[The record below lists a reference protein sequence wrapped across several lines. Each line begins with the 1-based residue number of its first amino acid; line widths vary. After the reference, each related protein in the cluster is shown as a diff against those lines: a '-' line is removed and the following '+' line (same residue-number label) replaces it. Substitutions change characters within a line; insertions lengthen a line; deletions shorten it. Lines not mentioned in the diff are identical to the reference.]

1 MKIYYFFMSMISVG
15 GKWRMKKKKG
25 YPYKVITTATLA
37 TMLLM
42 STGYAKETESNT
54 VPAPSIENIVKQG
67 QKIILDEEKQ
77 FNEDQVN
84 SKLGYKVLNENGI
97 TKAYNPKEK
106 VRVIVEVEQ
115 PESINNSP
123 NEKKKQQK
131 QKQDD
136 VIARI
141 SKERPASKV
150 KNRFFEGFNG
160 FSVETVFGNV
170 KEIENTPGVANVH
183 IARTFEASMGAS
195 KELVQAQKVWQQY
208 GYQGEGLLVGVID
221 SGIDYTHKD
230 MTLTAKG
237 KQKEKWTETN
247 IQNKFAETEVNEKW
261 YSDKV
266 PTGYDWA
273 DDDTD
278 VIPHGQ
284 FGSPHGTHVAGTV
297 GANGDESND
306 GVQGIAPGVQILA
319 EKVFSDNGGAAYED
333 DIIAGIEHAVTMGAD
348 VINMSL
354 GTDAGFVG
362 EDNDPIQKAI
372 RVATEHGTLVVVAG
386 GNSAY
391 STKNDLM
398 QSSLQPYAENPDI
411 GTVSEP
417 GVSPYAISVASYENS
432 KIHLST
438 LVEENGLQLPYQ
450 DQPQDNF
457 KLSKVLSPFENYE
470 MIYVGEGKT
479 EDFNNK
485 DVTGKIVIAKP
496 NQIYGAYSYI
506 QYEAYR
512 KGAKAVILVPSNTD
526 VDYPLVYFSPYYT
539 PGATTSKAIGDT
551 FISKLTSGHIVKMK
565 MAKGIYVDNPDK
577 DTMSYFSS
585 YGTPHTLD
593 FKPELSAPGGNIYS
607 TVPGNEYEVMSGTSM
622 ATPHVV
628 GGSALLLQAL
638 YEKGLAHS
646 KETALKAKIA
656 LMNTAKIIQDP
667 RTNNEVPYSPRIQ
680 GSGLMQIQN
689 AIKTPIIVT
698 REKTPLE
705 QAGSVAL
712 KEINSNKVQFKLNLE
727 AFQNNKVKG
736 KDKEDFEYAV
746 YVDVLTDGKETKEF
760 DLDNDGKLDSKEY
773 LTLKSERIQ
782 GATYTVNGEKVTNSD
797 GKIIK
802 IKPGQTKNLDIQLEL
817 PSSFKQGSFVEG
829 YVRLVPTGQNSDL
842 AVPISVPYMGYYGK
856 WDQPNNID
864 PVAWDKDAFLGYTV
878 LWNDEPGSEGTL
890 PLGYDPKT
898 GTFNKSRMVISPNA
912 VLKNVFPTFT
922 TLRNLKKTEMYV
934 ENENG
939 KMIQYLGDFSE
950 YTGKPWKFRK
960 NIMSYGDYMNGGY
973 LWDVKDLNGQ
983 TVKDGKYNYVIKT
996 TLDYKDAKPQVVKL
1010 PIQVDSVAPVV
1021 SDIQVQPKNGQYE
1034 ISFKAVDDENG
1045 SGFKV
1050 AIIWYNGKYKPLKI
1064 GQTSVLVNEEPK
1076 SVVVLASDYAYNH
1089 GYSVW
1094 GDPSYINEEML
1105 VSYFS
1110 VYPNENISAD
1120 TPAGIDAFA
1129 NNNVNWTIN
1138 IKDSNGK
1145 VIDSLVVKNENEI
1158 HLKWTPKLDVPNGT
1172 YYVSAE
1178 VVNKQ
1183 GFKVTTTPQTVTV
1196 LQK

>member
-1 MKIYYFFMSMISVG
+1 MM
-15 GKWRMKKKKG
+15 RKKKG
-25 YPYKVITTATLA
+25 FSYKVITTTTLA
-37 TMLLM
+37 ALLLT
-42 STGYAKETESNT
+42 STGFAEETESNT
-54 VPAPSIENIVKQG
+54 VPAPSIEDIVKQG
-67 QKIILDEEKQ
+67 QKIFLDKEKHL
-77 FNEDQVN
+77 NEDQVDE
-84 SKLGYKVLNENGI
+84 LGYKDLSENGNV
-97 TKAYNPKEK
+97 KAYNPNEQ

-115 PESINNSP
+115 PESIDISP
-123 NEKKKQQK
+123 KEKKKQQK

-136 VIARI
+136 IIAKI
-141 SKERPASKV
+141 SKQRSASKV

-160 FSVETVFGNV
+160 FSVETEFRKV
-170 KEIENTPGVANVH
+170 KEIQNTPGVANVH
-183 IARTFEASMGAS
+183 IARTFEPSMGAS
-195 KELVQAQKVWQQY
+195 KELVQAQNVWQQY
-208 GYQGEGLLVGVID
+208 GYKGEGLLVGVID

-230 MTLTAKG
+230 MTLTEKG
-237 KQKEKWTETN
+237 KKKEKWTESN
-247 IQNKFAETEVNEKW
+247 IPNKFAETEVNEKW

-306 GVQGIAPGVQILA
+306 GVQGIAPGVQLLA
-319 EKVFSDNGGAAYED
+319 EKVFSDNGEGAYED

-372 RVATEHGTLVVVAG
+372 HVATEHGTLVVVAG

-391 STKNDLM
+391 STKNDLI

-432 KIHLST
+432 KVHVST

-450 DQPQDNF
+450 DQSQFNF
-457 KLSKVLSPFENYE
+457 KLSKVLSPFESYE
-470 MIYVGEGKT
+470 MIYVGEGRT

-496 NQIYGAYSYI
+496 NQIYGSYSYI
-506 QYEAYR
+506 QYEASR

-526 VDYPLVYFSPYYT
+526 VDYPITDFSPYFT
-539 PGATTSKAIGDT
+539 PAATTGKAIGNSL
-551 FISKLTSGHIVKMK
+551 ISKLTSGYIVKMK
-565 MAKGIYVDNPDK
+565 LSKGIYIDNPSK

-607 TVPGNEYEVMSGTSM
+607 TVPGNEYEIMSGTSM
-622 ATPHVV
+622 ATPHVA
-628 GGSALLLQAL
+628 GGSALLLQSL
-638 YEKGLAHS
+638 YEKGLDHS
-646 KETALKAKIA
+646 KKTALKAKIA
-656 LMNTAKIIQDP
+656 LMNTSKIVQDP
-667 RTNNEVPYSPRIQ
+667 RTNSEVPYSPRIQ

-689 AIKTPIIVT
+689 AIKTPVLVT

-712 KEINSNKVQFKLNLE
+712 KEINSNNVQFKLNLD
-727 AFQNNKVKG
+727 ALQNNKD
-736 KDKEDFEYAV
+736 KDKEEFEYRV

-760 DLDNDGKLDSKEY
+760 DLDNDGALDSKEY
-773 LTLKSERIQ
+773 LTLKNKRIQ
-782 GATYTVNGEKVTNSD
+782 GAIASVNGEKVTNSR
-797 GKIIK
+797 GNIIK
-802 IKPGQTKNLDIQLEL
+802 IKTGQSKNLDIQIEL
-817 PSSFKQGSFVEG
+817 PSNLKKGIFVEG
-829 YVRLVPTGQNSDL
+829 YVRLVPTGQNADL
-842 AVPISVPYMGYYGK
+842 AVPISVPYMGFYGK
-856 WDQPNNID
+856 WDQPYNID
-864 PVAWDKDAFLGYTV
+864 PAAWDKDAFLGFTA
-878 LWNDEPGSEGTL
+878 LWNDEPGSEGNF

-898 GTFNKSRMVISPNA
+898 GTFKKSRMVISPNA
-912 VLKNVFPTFT
+912 LFKNVFSTFT
-922 TLRNLKKTEMYV
+922 ALRNLQKTEMYV

-939 KMIQYLGDFSE
+939 KRIQYLGDFSE

-960 NIMSYGDYMNGGY
+960 NIMSYQNYMNGGY
-973 LWDVKDLNGQ
+973 LWDVKDQNGQ
-983 TVKDGKYNYVIKT
+983 VVKDGNYKYVIKT

-1021 SDIQVQPKNGQYE
+1021 SDIKVQPKEGQYE
-1034 ISFKAVDDENG
+1034 ISFKAVDNENG
-1045 SGFKV
+1045 SGFKG
-1050 AIIWYNGKYKPLKI
+1050 AIIWYNGQYMPLQI
-1064 GQTSVLVNEEPK
+1064 GQTSVLVKEEPK
-1076 SVVVLASDYAYNH
+1076 SLVVLGIDYALNH

-1094 GDPSYINEEML
+1094 GDPSYINEGML
-1105 VSYFS
+1105 VSWFS
-1110 VYPNENISAD
+1110 VWPNENISAS
-1120 TPAGIDAFA
+1120 TPAGINAFA
-1129 NNNVNWTIN
+1129 SNNVNWTIN
-1138 IKDSNGK
+1138 IKDINGK
-1145 VIDSLVVKNENEI
+1145 VIDSIVVENETEI
-1158 HLKWTPKLDVPNGT
+1158 HLNWTPELDVPNGT
-1172 YYVSAE
+1172 YFVSADVE
-1178 VVNKQ
+1178 NKQ
-1183 GFKVTTTPQTVTV
+1183 GFKVTTTPQTVNV

>member
-1 MKIYYFFMSMISVG
+1 M
-15 GKWRMKKKKG
+15 RKKKG
-25 YPYKVITTATLA
+25 FPYKVITTATLA
-37 TMLLM
+37 AILLT
-42 STGYAKETESNT
+42 STGFAKETKSNT
-54 VPAPSIENIVKQG
+54 VPAPSIEDIVKKG
-67 QKIILDEEKQ
+67 QKIFLDEEKHL
-77 FNEDQVN
+77 NEDQVN
-84 SKLGYKVLNENGI
+84 ELGYKDLSKNGI
-97 TKAYNPKEK
+97 VKAYNPNEQ
-106 VRVIVEVEQ
+106 VRVIVEVDQ
-115 PESINNSP
+115 PETTDISL

-136 VIARI
+136 VIAKI
-141 SKERPASKV
+141 SKQRSVSKV

-160 FSVETVFGNV
+160 FSVETEFRNV
-170 KEIENTPGVANVH
+170 KEIQNTPGVANVH
-183 IARTFEASMGAS
+183 IARTFEPSMGAS
-195 KELVQAQKVWQQY
+195 KELVQAQNVWQQY
-208 GYQGEGLLVGVID
+208 GYKGEGLLVAVID

-230 MTLTAKG
+230 ITLTEKG
-237 KQKEKWTETN
+237 KKKEKWTESN

-284 FGSPHGTHVAGTV
+284 YGSPHGTHVAGTV

-306 GVQGIAPGVQILA
+306 GVQGIAPGVQLLA
-319 EKVFSDNGGAAYED
+319 EKVFSDNGEGAYED

-372 RVATEHGTLVVVAG
+372 HVATEHGTLVVVAG

-391 STKNDLM
+391 STKNELL

-432 KIHLST
+432 KIHMNT
-438 LVEENGLQLPYQ
+438 LEEENGIQLPYQ
-450 DQPQDNF
+450 DQTQFNF
-457 KLSKVLSPFENYE
+457 KFSKVLSPFESYE
-470 MIYVGEGKT
+470 MIYVGEGRT
-479 EDFNNK
+479 EDFKNK
-485 DVTGKIVIAKP
+485 DVTNKIVIAKP
-496 NQIYGAYSYI
+496 DQIYGSYSHI
-506 QYEAYR
+506 QYEASR

-526 VDYPLVYFSPYYT
+526 VDYPFVYFSPYYT
-539 PGATTSKAIGDT
+539 PAATTGKAIGNT
-551 FISKLTSGHIVKMK
+551 LISKLTSGYIVKMK
-565 MAKGIYVDNPDK
+565 LSKGIYIDNPSK

-622 ATPHVV
+622 ATPHVA
-628 GGSALLLQAL
+628 GGSALLLQSL

-646 KETALKAKIA
+646 KNTALKAKIA
-656 LMNTAKIIQDP
+656 LMNTSKIVQDP
-667 RTNNEVPYSPRIQ
+667 RTNSEIPYSPRIQ

-689 AIKTPIIVT
+689 AIKTPVLVT

-712 KEINSNKVQFKLNLE
+712 KEINSNNVQFKLNLD
-727 AFQNNKVKG
+727 ALQNNK
-736 KDKEDFEYAV
+736 DKEKEEFEYKV

-760 DLDNDGKLDSKEY
+760 DLDNDGTLDSKEY
-773 LTLKSERIQ
+773 LKLKSERIQ
-782 GATYTVNGEKVTNSD
+782 GAIASVNGEKVSNSQ
-797 GKIIK
+797 GKILK
-802 IKPGQTKNLDIQLEL
+802 IKTGQNKNLDIQIEL
-817 PSSFKQGSFVEG
+817 PTKLKKGIFVEG
-829 YVRLVPTGQNSDL
+829 YVRLIPTGQNADL

-856 WDQPNNID
+856 WDQPHNID
-864 PVAWDKDAFLGYTV
+864 PVAWDKDAFLGYTA
-878 LWNDEPGSEGTL
+878 LWNDEPGSEGTF

-898 GTFNKSRMVISPNA
+898 GTFNKRRMVISPNA
-912 VLKNVFPTFT
+912 TFKNVFSTFT
-922 TLRNLKKTEMYV
+922 TLRNLQKTEMYI

-939 KMIQYLGDFSE
+939 EMIQYLGDFSE

-960 NIMSYGDYMNGGY
+960 NIMSYRNYLNGGY
-973 LWDVKDLNGQ
+973 LWDVKDQNHQ
-983 TVKDGKYNYVIKT
+983 VVQDGNYNYVIKT
-996 TLDYKDAKPQVVKL
+996 TLDYKNAKPQVVKL

-1021 SDIQVQPKNGQYE
+1021 SDIKVQPKDGKYE
-1034 ISFKAVDDENG
+1034 ISFKAVDNENG

-1050 AIIWYNGKYKPLKI
+1050 GIIWYNGKYKPLQI

-1076 SVVVLASDYAYNH
+1076 SVVVLGSDYAYNH

-1110 VYPNENISAD
+1110 VWPNENISASI
-1120 TPAGIDAFA
+1120 PAGINAFA

-1138 IKDSNGK
+1138 IKDINGK
-1145 VIDSLVVKNENEI
+1145 VIDSFVVENENEI
-1158 HLKWTPKLDVPNGT
+1158 HLNWTPESDVPNGT
-1172 YYVSAE
+1172 YFVSAE

-1196 LQK
+1196 VQ